1 VESREDQLE
10 QCLRRLLQ
18 CTELNLDDLED
29 ETRAAIRQALMVVE
43 SESTAPQTEELVNT
57 VLYVGEQVEMIRIV
71 LDRLCGEVG
80 EMKKAVGGKGPDRQ
94 RRLWSDDPGA
104 M

>member
-29 ETRAAIRQALMVVE
+29 ETRAVIRQALMVVE
-43 SESTAPQTEELVNT
+43 SESTAPQMEDLAGT

-71 LDRLCGEVG
+71 LERLCTEVG
-80 EMKKAVGGKGPDRQ
+80 EMKKAVAGKRPDRQ
-94 RRLWSDDPGA
+94 GRLWKDDP
-104 M
+104 